1 MESRMD
7 KIFQAYIDNEISLDE
22 ICTKFNITSWD
33 FFKKLANFCN
43 LHFVDLD
50 EDNDFIYE
58 GIPFSLLLK
67 FKFLLIKNNDGF
79 MIIRSKPCS
88 LELLE
93 QVKTFMIC
101 EKIDTAIADEL
112 KIAKILNQIRIQEE
126 IKRLSI
132 KLRLEWQENQKR
144 DDQSC
149 ISQIFDFLLHE
160 ILSFHASDI
169 HIEARNDDALIRFRV
184 DGILRE
190 FAIFEKDIYE
200 ALVFHVKFL
209 ACLNLAESRKTQD
222 GSFELDFE
230 NERYDFRVSCL
241 PLIYGESVVIRIL
254 KHDKE
259 ILDLYKLNL
268 GNKNLEILKKI
279 LHRPNG
285 MILLTGP
292 TGSGKSTTLYACLN
306 ELKSIEKKI
315 VSVEDPIE
323 YKIPLVQQILLNSK
337 VGVEFNSVL
346 RAILRQDPDIIMIGE
361 IRDEESLDIALK
373 ASLTGHLLLST
384 LHTNDALSTI
394 DRLLDMQAKSYL
406 IASALSLVIA
416 QRLVRKL
423 CPWCKQKSKKHYIEF
438 EGEFFEPK
446 GCERCHHSG
455 FFGRELIAECLE
467 INEDLA
473 CAIRENQDKTILM
486 ELAKKYGFQTMFEQG
501 LKKAKEGLT
510 SIDELLRVVR

>member
-33 FFKKLANFCN
+33 FFNKLANFCN
-43 LHFVDLD
+43 LHFVNLD

-67 FKFLLIKNNDGF
+67 FKFLLIKNNDSF

-132 KLRLEWQENQKR
+132 KLRLEWQENHKR

-169 HIEARNDDALIRFRV
+169 HIEARNNDALIRFRV

-315 VSVEDPIE
+315 ISAEDPIE

-423 CPWCKQKSKKHYIEF
+423 CPWC
-438 EGEFFEPK
+438 
-446 GCERCHHSG
+446 
-455 FFGRELIAECLE
+455 
-467 INEDLA
+467 N
-473 CAIRENQDKTILM
+473 
-486 ELAKKYGFQTMFEQG
+486 
-501 LKKAKEGLT
+501 KKAKNIILNLKVNFLNQKDV
-510 SIDELLRVVR
+510 SVVIIVDFLAEN

>member
-1 MESRMD
+1 MENR
-7 KIFQAYIDNEISLDE
+7 INETFQAYIENEMSLDE
-22 ICTKFNITSWD
+22 ICANLTITSEE
-33 FFKKLANFCN
+33 FFKKLANFYDLN
-43 LHFVDLD
+43 FIDLD
-50 EDNDFIYE
+50 KYDDFVFE

-67 FKFLLIKNNDGF
+67 FKFLLIKNNDDF
-79 MIIRSKPCS
+79 LIVRSKPCS

-93 QVKTFMIC
+93 QIKTFIVC
-101 EKIDTAIADEL
+101 EKINTAIADEL
-112 KIAKILNQIRIQEE
+112 KITQILNQIRIQEE
-126 IKRLSI
+126 IKRLSV
-132 KLRLEWQENQKR
+132 KLRLEWQESQRR
-144 DDQSC
+144 DNQSC

-169 HIEARNDDALIRFRV
+169 HIEARSDNALIRFRV

-190 FAIFEKDIYE
+190 FAVFEKDIYE
-200 ALVFHVKFL
+200 ALVFHIKFL
-209 ACLNLAESRKTQD
+209 ACLNLAESRKAQD

-230 NERYDFRVSCL
+230 NEKYDFRVSCL

-259 ILDLYKLNL
+259 ITDLHKLNL

-306 ELKSIEKKI
+306 ELKSVEKKI
-315 VSVEDPIE
+315 ISAEDPIE

-337 VGVEFNSVL
+337 VGVEFNSIL
-346 RAILRQDPDIIMIGE
+346 RAILRQDPDVIMIGE

-406 IASALSLVIA
+406 IASALSLIIA

-438 EGEFFEPK
+438 QGEFFEPK

-473 CAIRENQDKTILM
+473 CAIRENQDKKTLM
-486 ELAKKYGFQTMFEQG
+486 ELAKKHGFESMFEQG

-510 SIDELLRVVR
+510 SIDELLRVVK

>member
-1 MESRMD
+1 M
-7 KIFQAYIDNEISLDE
+7 
-22 ICTKFNITSWD
+22 
-33 FFKKLANFCN
+33 
-43 LHFVDLD
+43 
-50 EDNDFIYE
+50 
-58 GIPFSLLLK
+58 
-67 FKFLLIKNNDGF
+67 
-79 MIIRSKPCS
+79 
-88 LELLE
+88 
-93 QVKTFMIC
+93 
-101 EKIDTAIADEL
+101 
-112 KIAKILNQIRIQEE
+112 
-126 IKRLSI
+126 
-132 KLRLEWQENQKR
+132 
-144 DDQSC
+144 
-149 ISQIFDFLLHE
+149 
-160 ILSFHASDI
+160 
-169 HIEARNDDALIRFRV
+169 
-184 DGILRE
+184 RE

-315 VSVEDPIE
+315 ISAEDPIE

>member
-22 ICTKFNITSWD
+22 ICTKFNITSCD
-33 FFKKLANFCN
+33 FLKKLANFCN

-79 MIIRSKPCS
+79 MIIKSEPCS

-93 QVKTFMIC
+93 QVKTFMIY
-101 EKIDTAIADEL
+101 EKIDTIIADEL
-112 KIAKILNQIRIQEE
+112 KIAKILNQIRVQEE

-268 GNKNLEILKKI
+268 GSKNLEILKKI

-315 VSVEDPIE
+315 ISAEDPIE

-423 CPWCKQKSKKHYIEF
+423 CPWCKQKTLY
-438 EGEFFEPK
+438 
-446 GCERCHHSG
+446 
-455 FFGRELIAECLE
+455 
-467 INEDLA
+467 
-473 CAIRENQDKTILM
+473 
-486 ELAKKYGFQTMFEQG
+486 
-501 LKKAKEGLT
+501 
-510 SIDELLRVVR
+510 

>member
-1 MESRMD
+1 MIERFLFEDYINGKITLEQIDREHKIDSEIFLKALASD
-7 KIFQAYIDNEISLDE
+7 KNISYSTLEELDLSLGE
-22 ICTKFNITSWD
+22 KFPCS
-33 FFKKLANFCN
+33 FLF
-43 LHFVDLD
+43 
-50 EDNDFIYE
+50 
-58 GIPFSLLLK
+58 K
-67 FKFLLIKNNDGF
+67 FKILPILSKENTLHIAS
-79 MIIRSKPCS
+79 SKPCS
-88 LELLE
+88 LELL
-93 QVKTFMIC
+93 
-101 EKIDTAIADEL
+101 DE
-112 KIAKILNQIRIQEE
+112 IRIFYEVKNIEVLIASEFKIMKFLYKLQVRE
-126 IKRLSI
+126 KLKNLSTN
-132 KLRLEWQENQKR
+132 LRLEWKENRSQ
-144 DDQSC
+144 DEQSC
-149 ISQIFDFLLHE
+149 ISQIFDFILDE
-160 ILSFHASDI
+160 ILEFNPSDI
-169 HIEARNDDALIRFRV
+169 HIEARENDTLIRFRV

-190 FAIFEKDIYE
+190 FACLEKDIYE

-315 VSVEDPIE
+315 ISAEDPIE

-384 LHTNDALSTI
+384 LHTNDAFSTI

-467 INEDLA
+467 INEDLS

>member
-7 KIFQAYIDNEISLDE
+7 KIFQAYIDNEMSLDE

-67 FKFLLIKNNDGF
+67 FKFLLIKNNDSF

-101 EKIDTAIADEL
+101 EKIVTAIADEL

-190 FAIFEKDIYE
+190 FAIFEKDVYE

-268 GNKNLEILKKI
+268 GDKNLEILKKI

-315 VSVEDPIE
+315 ISAEDPIE

-337 VGVEFNSVL
+337 VGVEFNSIL

-361 IRDEESLDIALK
+361 IRDEESLDIAIK

-423 CPWCKQKSKKHYIEF
+423 CPWCK
-438 EGEFFEPK
+438 
-446 GCERCHHSG
+446 
-455 FFGRELIAECLE
+455 
-467 INEDLA
+467 
-473 CAIRENQDKTILM
+473 
-486 ELAKKYGFQTMFEQG
+486 
-501 LKKAKEGLT
+501 
-510 SIDELLRVVR
+510 

>member
-132 KLRLEWQENQKR
+132 KLRLEWQENHKR

-306 ELKSIEKKI
+306 ELKSIEKRLFPQKI
-315 VSVEDPIE
+315 
-323 YKIPLVQQILLNSK
+323 L
-337 VGVEFNSVL
+337 
-346 RAILRQDPDIIMIGE
+346 
-361 IRDEESLDIALK
+361 
-373 ASLTGHLLLST
+373 
-384 LHTNDALSTI
+384 
-394 DRLLDMQAKSYL
+394 
-406 IASALSLVIA
+406 
-416 QRLVRKL
+416 
-423 CPWCKQKSKKHYIEF
+423 
-438 EGEFFEPK
+438 
-446 GCERCHHSG
+446 
-455 FFGRELIAECLE
+455 
-467 INEDLA
+467 
-473 CAIRENQDKTILM
+473 
-486 ELAKKYGFQTMFEQG
+486 
-501 LKKAKEGLT
+501 
-510 SIDELLRVVR
+510 